1 MKSSAAV
8 KPLTHKSLCNRIL
21 VNWQLYLFLLIP
33 LAYLLIFCYWPMTGL
48 QIAFKKFQ
56 ANLGIW
62 ESPWVGFAQFEK
74 FFSSHMFKRVIKNTL
89 VVSIYGLIAGFP
101 MPIILALVLNSLKS
115 ERYKRFAQTVTYLP
129 YFISTVVLV
138 GILNQVL
145 NPRIGLM
152 ANFLMMAG
160 VTEVPNILGSPSAF
174 PHLYVW
180 SGIWQSM
187 GYNSIIYIAALAS
200 TDPELHEAAQIDG
213 ASRFQRVIHIDLPTI
228 LPTASILLIMN
239 AGRIMTV
246 GFEKA
251 FLMQNGLNTTV
262 SEVISTYV
270 YKVSLAASIPDFSY
284 GTAIDLFN
292 SIINLI
298 LIVTVNTINK
308 RIGGSSLF

>member
-1 MKSSAAV
+1 MAKKNTIIKSHFSM
-8 KPLTHKSLCNRIL
+8 PTSITLTLTDGVDVYKR
-21 VNWQLYLFLLIP
+21 Q
-33 LAYLLIFCYWPMTGL
+33 
-48 QIAFKKFQ
+48 
-56 ANLGIW
+56 NLGIW

-187 GYNSIIYIAALAS
+187 GYLSL
-200 TDPELHEAAQIDG
+200 
-213 ASRFQRVIHIDLPTI
+213 IHI
-228 LPTASILLIMN
+228 
-239 AGRIMTV
+239 
-246 GFEKA
+246 
-251 FLMQNGLNTTV
+251 
-262 SEVISTYV
+262 STHTLR
-270 YKVSLAASIPDFSY
+270 KTFSY
-284 GTAIDLFN
+284 WSLKLN
-292 SIINLI
+292 SGDAEALYTLQSALNHSD
-298 LIVTVNTINK
+298 TRNTLK
-308 RIGGSSLF
+308 